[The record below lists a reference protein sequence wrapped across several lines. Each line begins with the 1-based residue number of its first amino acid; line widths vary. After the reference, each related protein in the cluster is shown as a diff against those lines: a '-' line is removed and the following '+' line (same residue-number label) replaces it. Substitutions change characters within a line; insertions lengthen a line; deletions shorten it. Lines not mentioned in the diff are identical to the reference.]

1 MSKRVEKELERCCR
15 CTLPITWET
24 LYFDDEGVC
33 NICRNWDKKQKEIN
47 WAEREEQLKVMLE
60 GVKKKNATYDCIVP
74 FSGGK
79 DSTFTL
85 WAIVKRY
92 GLKPLVVSFDH
103 GFYRPRTLENR
114 TRTFRRLGV
123 DVLTFTPN
131 WHVVRK
137 LMLEALI
144 RKGDFCWHCHA
155 GVFAYPM
162 HIAVKFQIPLLI
174 WGEGGGEY
182 EGYFKFADLEETD
195 EWKFNRRIIL
205 GMRAEDMAGFIDVP
219 MRDMEPFTYP
229 PKEDLERVG
238 VKSIPLGK
246 YISWDVQK
254 QVEIIKTELGW
265 LEDEIE
271 SALPGPTYEKIEC
284 QFTGIRDYVK
294 YLKRGFSRIT
304 HLTTLDIKHGR
315 ISREEALKL
324 IKKYERRKPKSLP
337 VFLEYIGIDEKTFNE
352 IVLKHVIPPAVP
364 VDPDTLP
371 KGPKLWDQD
380 LWLRDKK
387 EEWKKQ

>member
-1 MSKRVEKELERCCR
+1 
-15 CTLPITWET
+15 
-24 LYFDDEGVC
+24 
-33 NICRNWDKKQKEIN
+33 
-47 WAEREEQLKVMLE
+47 
-60 GVKKKNATYDCIVP
+60 
-74 FSGGK
+74 
-79 DSTFTL
+79 
-85 WAIVKRY
+85 
-92 GLKPLVVSFDH
+92 
-103 GFYRPRTLENR
+103 
-114 TRTFRRLGV
+114 
-123 DVLTFTPN
+123 
-131 WHVVRK
+131 
-137 LMLEALI
+137 MLEALI

-162 HIAVKFQIPLLI
+162 HIAVKFQVPLLI

-219 MRDMEPFTYP
+219 LRDIEPFMYP

-254 QVEIIKTELGW
+254 QVEIIKSELGW
-265 LEDEIE
+265 MEDEIE

-315 ISREEALKL
+315 ISREEALKH

-352 IVLKHVIPPAVP
+352 IVLKHVIPPAVS

-371 KGPKLWDQD
+371 EGPKLWDQD

-387 EEWKKQ
+387 GEWKK